1 MPKSK
6 EHILV
11 KFASSLVIRGRS
23 LTMPRSCSRV
33 LLLLSSSTAGSVVTV
48 SVDDDGLLRGTNASA
63 FAFMDYRFYLLRV
76 DLWIKNVLLIIIRSS
91 DEGNIEIM
99 RQTRSTKISLNDYK
113 PMKFLTIETMGFL
126 DKFNPR
132 TYHKRLFKC

>member
-1 MPKSK
+1 
-6 EHILV
+6 
-11 KFASSLVIRGRS
+11 
-23 LTMPRSCSRV
+23 MPRSCSRV